1 MAALVKK
8 QKVEDEED
16 QQIIKPEHI
25 TPNVDTS
32 DWPLLLR
39 NWDQREIFHHHCPGR
54 HIALTLALA
63 QSLSAQVTLH
73 PFPPDAHL

>member
-39 NWDQREIFHHHCPGR
+39 NWDQREIHHHP
-54 HIALTLALA
+54 
-63 QSLSAQVTLH
+63 LSR
-73 PFPPDAHL
+73 